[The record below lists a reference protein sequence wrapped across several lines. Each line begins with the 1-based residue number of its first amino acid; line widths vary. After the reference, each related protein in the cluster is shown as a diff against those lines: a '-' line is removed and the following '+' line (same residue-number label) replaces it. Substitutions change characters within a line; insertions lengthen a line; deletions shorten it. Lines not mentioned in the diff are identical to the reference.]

1 MSSRRP
7 NKRSEA
13 AIAAAKHWSNKK
25 RQRETDIDE
34 QESQKYTEEPLV
46 EIVESPKEVIIVSSE
61 DEAIDDKGKKKPR
74 QDIELKKSQIRL
86 LSDPSYSLH
95 GIKTDLDVN
104 KDTLLLA
111 DLVGSKDLKET
122 YQFNFSVDLEFFLM
136 HLHPNMSRQL
146 RKITFITG
154 SRLLDPDE
162 LTQDIALIKSKFNIN
177 ELTADLPTRFGTH
190 HTKMMINFYEDDT
203 CEIIIMTC
211 NLQKIDFGGLT
222 QMCWK
227 SGRLHRSNGNMSPE
241 RGARFQKD
249 LKNYLFRYKK
259 NPLRELGKSLD
270 EYDFLPVNIELVASA
285 PGFFNMAESTNDSE
299 IYGYG
304 KLYQVLRRNNL
315 LIDNSKG
322 ENKYNVLAQVSSIS
336 YPFATEKLNTASI
349 FSHLLCP
356 LIFSGMSKASF
367 NLLKPGA
374 ALFKNHQN
382 THNYRPHILYPSVDD
397 VANSNVG
404 FASGQA
410 LHFKFTTTP
419 THRNQYE
426 QNIKPY
432 LYRWQS
438 GSQADETGRENV
450 VPHVKLYMC
459 DNGDDWSTLRWVLM
473 GSHNLSKQAW
483 GAKNET
489 RFTNNDPLVYK
500 VSSYELGVLIPGN
513 MDPNDDGIT
522 LKPIYGRDTFLAP
535 QHNNDTPLRIP
546 FKLPPV
552 KYKPSERPWSALI
565 NYGNNL
571 KDRFGQCYYGL
582 DA

>member
-1 MSSRRP
+1 MSDKRP

-13 AIAAAKHWSNKK
+13 AITAAKHWNNKK
-25 RQRETDIDE
+25 RQKITDNYE
-34 QESQKYTEEPLV
+34 QESKKYSEEPLV
-46 EIVESPKEVIIVSSE
+46 EIVESPKEVIVVSSD
-61 DEAIDDKGKKKPR
+61 DEMIDGDNKEKHE
-74 QDIELKKSQIRL
+74 QDIELTRSQIRL

-95 GIKTDLDVN
+95 GTKTDLDVN
-104 KDTLLLA
+104 KDTLLLE
-111 DLVGSKDLKET
+111 DLVGSRYLKET

-136 HLHPNMSRQL
+136 HLHPNMSRHQ

-154 SRLLDPDE
+154 SRLLDTDA
-162 LTQDIALIKSKFNIN
+162 LNQDITFIKSKFNIN
-177 ELTADLPTRFGTH
+177 EITADLPTRFGTH

-227 SGRLHRSNGNMSPE
+227 SGRLHRSNGRKTPE

-259 NPLRELGKSLD
+259 TPLRELGKSLD
-270 EYDFLPVNIELVASA
+270 KYDFLPVNVELVASA

-304 KLYQVLRRNNL
+304 KLHQVLRRNNL
-315 LIDNSKG
+315 LIDNSKR
-322 ENKYNVLAQVSSIS
+322 ETKYNLLAQVSSIS

-356 LIFSGMSKASF
+356 LIFSGMSKTSF
-367 NLLKPGA
+367 ELLKPGA
-374 ALFKNHQN
+374 ALFKSHQS
-382 THNYRPHILYPSVDD
+382 THNYKPHILYPSAED

-438 GSQADETGRENV
+438 RSHADETGRENV
-450 VPHVKLYMC
+450 IPHVKLYMC
-459 DNGDDWSTLRWVLM
+459 DNGDDWATLRWILM

-489 RFTNNDPLVYK
+489 KFTSSDPLVYK
-500 VSSYELGVLIPGN
+500 VSSYELGVLIPRN
-513 MDPNDDGIT
+513 MNPSVDVR
-522 LKPIYGRDTFLAP
+522 LKPVYGRDTLPEA
-535 QHNNDTPLRIP
+535 QHNNIPIRLP

-552 KYKPSERPWSALI
+552 KYKSTEKPWSALI
-565 NYGNNL
+565 NYGSNL

-582 DA
+582 DT

>member
-1 MSSRRP
+1 MSEKRS

-13 AIAAAKHWSNKK
+13 AVAAAKHWSSKK
-25 RQRETDIDE
+25 RQKENTNG
-34 QESQKYTEEPLV
+34 QESTKSSEEHQV
-46 EIVESPKEVIIVSSE
+46 DIVSSPKEVIVVSSE
-61 DEAIDDKGKKKPR
+61 DEALDEKDNREPS
-74 QDIELKKSQIRL
+74 QSIELNRSQIRL
-86 LSDPSYSLH
+86 MSDPSYSLH
-95 GIKTDLDVN
+95 EIKIDNDVN
-104 KDTLLLA
+104 KDTILLS

-136 HLHPNMSRQL
+136 HLHPDMSKYL

-154 SRLLDPDE
+154 SRLLDANE
-162 LTQDIALIKSKFNIN
+162 LILDIAFIKSKFNIS
-177 ELTADLPTRFGTH
+177 ELTADLPIRFGTH
-190 HTKMMINFYEDDT
+190 HTKMMINFYTDET
-203 CEIIIMTC
+203 CEIVIMTC

-227 SGRLHRSNGNMSPE
+227 SGRLHKSNGIKTPK
-241 RGARFQKD
+241 RGALFQKD
-249 LKNYLFRYKK
+249 LKNYLCRYKK
-259 NPLRELGKSLD
+259 KPLNELSKCID
-270 EYDFLPVNIELVASA
+270 EYDFLPVNVELIASA
-285 PGFFNMAESTNDSE
+285 PGFFNMAEATDESE

-315 LIDNSKG
+315 LIDNSKR

-356 LIFSGMSKASF
+356 LIFSGMSRVSF
-367 NLLKPGA
+367 NSLKPGA
-374 ALFKNHQN
+374 ELFKKNQN
-382 THNYRPHILYPSVDD
+382 THNYKPHILYPSVED

-410 LHFKFTTTP
+410 LHFKYTTTP

-438 GSQADETGRENV
+438 GSSKDETGRENV

-483 GAKNET
+483 GAKNGAK
-489 RFTNNDPLVYK
+489 FTNGDPLIYQ
-500 VSSYELGVLIPGN
+500 VSSYELGILIPGN
-513 MDPNDDGIT
+513 VNQNKREHT
-522 LKPIYGRDTFLAP
+522 LKPVYGSDTFP
-535 QHNNDTPLRIP
+535 TGERNNYIPLRMP

-552 KYKPSERPWSALI
+552 KYQSSDRPWSAII
-565 NYGNNL
+565 NYGNNP

-582 DA
+582 DT